1 METHLM
7 HKPAAIKPEKKLAE
21 QPPRAAGA
29 VTPLRQTDGERLMRF
44 WRHKDEAAFAAIV
57 KTHAPLV
64 WGVCSQVL
72 KNRQDVEDAFQ
83 ATFLILARKAK
94 SIRSADSVAGWLY
107 RVAFR
112 TALLAKDRGLRRFE
126 LPLLDDPVSDDD
138 QQADLLRR
146 EQCIA
151 LLEELHALPARYCE
165 PLVLCYFEGRS
176 RHEAAEQ
183 LGVTRQ
189 TVKGRV
195 ARGMRI
201 LRSRMVR
208 RGLTLTTTLAV
219 TRMTMSSAQAATTP
233 ALVSKTVA
241 TSIAFAAKGH
251 LLKTVAMASSK
262 GAAGASYLLA
272 EKGILAMT
280 IAAVSKPAVGVL
292 GVCLAAG
299 TLAVASADR
308 PTGGGYNSTG
318 GAATMLIADAD
329 DSNQALAAIADED
342 KASVVKEAAEETK
355 AKAAEAATEAAA
367 VKEAA
372 EADAAK
378 AAKKAS
384 AAAKKVN
391 AASKKLSG
399 AERDDGL
406 KQAPRLT
413 VVASA
418 AAGSADNPF
427 AGPDWPNGSQNV
439 QFQYTPVRS
448 AQLQE
453 RRVNRES
460 LKMEGE
466 YWSLKAEGLQKKAEA
481 LEMKAQ
487 GLKEA
492 GSRQEALEAEADAKL
507 AAAEVKMSQI
517 NSRRIQ
523 DQLKAA
529 GAGDLK
535 SGSKG
540 PQVSALQQLLNAKL
554 KPSPELTVDGD
565 FGPLTE
571 QAVKDFQKKK
581 KLETTGVVDDKTAD
595 ALGLNDSNPF
605 GFAPG
610 LATYGRAAA
619 AGTPPYTA
627 VFTPVPKPTL
637 AAPPSAPATPIPPV
651 QAVIAAPPS
660 QAIISTDQLSKL
672 KQQVDELQKAK
683 KTLEEQ
689 VKKLKGDED
698 RYSP

>member
-1 METHLM
+1 MQ
-7 HKPAAIKPEKKLAE
+7 KPAAIKPAKTPAE
-21 QPPRAAGA
+21 QPPRPAGA
-29 VTPLRQTDGERLMRF
+29 ITLLRQTDGERLMRF
-44 WRHKDEAAFAAIV
+44 WRYKDEAAFTAIV
-57 KTHAPLV
+57 KTHASMV

-94 SIRSADSVAGWLY
+94 SIRSTDSVAGWLY

-126 LPLLDDPVSDDD
+126 LPLLDDPVSEQD
-138 QQADLLRR
+138 QQADLLRK

-219 TRMTMSSAQAATTP
+219 TKMTMASAQAAATP

-241 TSIAFAAKGH
+241 TSIAFAAKGP

-262 GAAGASYLLA
+262 GAASASYLLA
-272 EKGILAMT
+272 EKGMLAMT
-280 IAAVSKPAVGVL
+280 IAAISKPAVGVL

-308 PTGGGYNSTG
+308 PGGGDYASGG
-318 GAATMLIADAD
+318 GAGAVLVADAG
-329 DSNQALAAIADED
+329 DSNQAFAAVADD
-342 KASVVKEAAEETK
+342 GKASVVKEAAEEAK
-355 AKAAEAATEAAA
+355 GKAAEAASEAAVA
-367 VKEAA
+367 QKAA
-372 EADAAK
+372 EAQAAK
-378 AAKKAS
+378 AAK
-384 AAAKKVN
+384 AAAAAEKRMN
-391 AASKKLSG
+391 AA
-399 AERDDGL
+399 RDAMGKTTPDAAL
-406 KQAPRLT
+406 IAVKAPRLT
-413 VVASA
+413 VAAA
-418 AAGSADNPF
+418 AAGSPDNPF
-427 AGPDWPNGSQNV
+427 AQPGWPSGSPF
-439 QFQYTPVRS
+439 QFAPIGS
-448 AQLQE
+448 SQLQE
-453 RRVNRES
+453 RRVDRES

-517 NSRRIQ
+517 NSRQVQ

-529 GAGDLK
+529 GVSDLK

-540 PQVSALQQLLNAKL
+540 PQVSALQERLNAKL
-554 KPSPELTVDGD
+554 KPSPELVVDGD
-565 FGPLTE
+565 FGSLTE
-571 QAVKDFQKKK
+571 QAVKDFQKQK
-581 KLETTGVVDDKTAD
+581 KLEITGIVDDKTAYVLGVAEGSPFWAVSAYNATPY
-595 ALGLNDSNPF
+595 ALPLGQNVRAVAQPT
-605 GFAPG
+605 APIQPVQPPAA
-610 LATYGRAAA
+610 ATYSR
-619 AGTPPYTA
+619 
-627 VFTPVPKPTL
+627 
-637 AAPPSAPATPIPPV
+637 PSAIET
-651 QAVIAAPPS
+651 PPS
-660 QAIISTDQLSKL
+660 QAIISADQLSKL
-672 KQQVDELQKAK
+672 KQQVDELKRAK
-683 KTLEEQ
+683 ESLEEQ
-689 VKKLKGDED
+689 VKKLKGDQS
-698 RYSP
+698 R